1 MRVGGFWSRRPFVS
15 PRRALLVAIT
25 FSLTCSGYN
34 SDKMDEGVKR
44 LQQGLME
51 VEIEAER
58 LLLARQELVECD
70 KARNSN
76 REALTA
82 LRKQARTSKSSVPT
96 PYESLIM
103 KHIEGSEPKVKEI
116 CRTCGDYDSRENT
129 WMVFAGGDVFAR
141 LPFHAVHVNLEKDQE
156 WLDLNVK
163 KLQSFVKDKT
173 LSLSEK
179 GGLSG
184 TISPQVLRS
193 MVTLKDNSK

>member
-1 MRVGGFWSRRPFVS
+1 M
-15 PRRALLVAIT
+15 
-25 FSLTCSGYN
+25 
-34 SDKMDEGVKR
+34 KR
-44 LQQGLME
+44 LQQGLLE

-70 KARNSN
+70 KSRNSN

-96 PYESLIM
+96 PYESMM
-103 KHIEGSEPKVKEI
+103 KRIEGNDPKVKEI

-129 WMVFAGGDVFAR
+129 WMMFAGGDVFSR

-156 WLDLNVK
+156 RLDLNVK
-163 KLQSFVKDKT
+163 SLQSYVKDKT

-179 GGLSG
+179 GGLSDI
-184 TISPQVLRS
+184 ISPQVLRA
-193 MVTLKDNSK
+193 MTTLKDNSK